1 MKILDIAF
9 KDLLRSF
16 RSLFAIG
23 MMFVA
28 PLLITGLISLA
39 FGGVNV
45 STGRFNLPTL
55 NIAVANL
62 DQPSATDLKF

>member
-16 RSLFAIG
+16 RSAFGLV

-28 PLLITGLISLA
+28 PLLITGLIYLLGA
-39 FGGVNV
+39 EINALMK
-45 STGRFNLPTL
+45 RMENEDHRRP
-55 NIAVANL
+55 
-62 DQPSATDLKF
+62 DRRLK